1 MKKILSITLIVV
13 LLVSVFVGCTN
24 DETKTDEGTT
34 QNDTQKE
41 ETKEEPKEEA
51 STEKQVIKF
60 AAQADSTPATQAV
73 IDAFNASQ
81 EEYVVEWVEFTNDS
95 AQMHDQLITSLSSGS
110 DEYDVLSM
118 DVVWAGEF
126 AGAGYIEP
134 LDVKMSEAGINAAD
148 YNAGS
153 MTAGNYKGKQYTLP
167 FFSDLGLLYYRSDI
181 VSAEE
186 AAVLES
192 GEYTYADLAAMA
204 EKYVGEGGTEFGFV
218 YQSKQYEGLT
228 CNVTEFTK
236 GYTDI
241 KAGLETMK
249 TFTDAAWTPED
260 ILNYTEGE
268 THTQFTEGKA
278 VFARNWP
285 YQYGIIKGDE
295 SPLTPEQTGVAPL
308 PNGGTVGG
316 WLLGLNKN
324 SDVADGAW
332 TFLQYVTGT
341 EGQKIMAT
349 QGGYL
354 PGYNVVLSDE
364 DVKANNEMLQFDG
377 FQKALT
383 STLSR
388 PVSPEYSK
396 TSDEV
401 QVNVHKYLS
410 GSSDLETTVAEL
422 ENSLK

>member
-1 MKKILSITLIVV
+1 MKKVLSIALALTIAG
-13 LLVSVFVGCTN
+13 SMFVGCNKTDN
-24 DETKTDEGTT
+24 NGGTTPEPKPTTDNETKV
-34 QNDTQKE
+34 
-41 ETKEEPKEEA
+41 
-51 STEKQVIKF
+51 EKQIVKF
-60 AAQADSTPATQAV
+60 AAQADSTPATQAA
-73 IDAFNASQ
+73 IDAFNKSQ
-81 EEYVVEWVEFTNDS
+81 DEVQVEWVEFTNDS

-134 LDVKMSEAGINAAD
+134 LDVKMSKAGLDVAN

-167 FFSDLGLLYYRSDI
+167 FFADLGLLYYRKDI
-181 VSAEE
+181 VSADD
-186 AAVLES
+186 AAKLQS
-192 GEYTYADLAAMA
+192 GDYTYADLAEMA
-204 EKYVGEGGTEFGFV
+204 KSYVGQEGTDLGFV

-228 CNVTEFTK
+228 CNVTEFTG
-236 GYTDI
+236 GYKDI

-249 TFTDAAWTPED
+249 QFTDADFTPED

-268 THTQFTEGKA
+268 THTQFSDGKA

-285 YQYGIIKGDE
+285 YQYGIIKGEE
-295 SPLTPEQTGVAPL
+295 SPLTPEQTDVAPL

-324 SDVADGAW
+324 TDVPEGAW
-332 TFLQYVTGT
+332 KFIQFLTGE
-341 EGQKIMAT
+341 EGQVILAKE
-349 QGGYL
+349 GGYL
-354 PGYNVVLSDE
+354 PGFNPALE
-364 DVKANNEMLQFDG
+364 KEEVKSSNEMLQFPG

-396 TSDEV
+396 TSDQI
-401 QVNVHKYLS
+401 QVSVHKYLS
-410 GSSDLETTVAEL
+410 GSAELDATVAEV
-422 ENSLK
+422 ENSMK